1 MKNKLIISFLIL
13 LFPILAFSQRKYY
26 EPEYYLGVTGGV
38 TGSMVYFKPKV
49 SQTYLLGNTGGLIFR
64 YIGAKHCGLQVEA
77 NYLQRGWQEKGDL
90 YARQLNYLEVPFMT
104 HFNWGKSVRFHFNL
118 GLEGCYLLGEKVV
131 QNNTENSDAV
141 QHNLPLHNKFDYGF
155 CGGPGLTFNIKGQ
168 VIQLDA
174 RAFYSVTNIFS
185 NAPKDHQFNM
195 SNNMNAA
202 VTLGWLMQF
211 KNGKLKVEN

>member
-38 TGSMVYFKPKV
+38 TGSMIYFDPKV

-64 YIGAKHCGLQVEA
+64 YIGAKNRGLQVEA

-104 HFNWGKSVRFHFNL
+104 HFNFGKKARFHFNL
-118 GLEGCYLLGEKVV
+118 GLQGSFLLGEKVL
-131 QNNTENSDAV
+131 QNNTENSNDI
-141 QHNLPLHNKFDYGF
+141 QHNLPVQKKIDYGF

-168 VIQLDA
+168 VIQLDV
-174 RAFYSVTNIFS
+174 RASYGVNNIFS
-185 NAPKDHQFNM
+185 NTLKDHFSYS
-195 SNNMNAA
+195 SNLNAA

>member
-13 LFPILAFSQRKYY
+13 LFPVLAFSQRKYY

-64 YIGAKHCGLQVEA
+64 YIGAKHYGLQVEA
-77 NYLQRGWQEKGDL
+77 NYLQRGWQEKKDL
-90 YARQLNYLEVPFMT
+90 YARRLDYLEVPFMT

-118 GLEGCYLLGEKVV
+118 GLQGSFLLGEKVV
-131 QNNTENSDAV
+131 QNNTENSTDV
-141 QHNLPLHNKFDYGF
+141 QHNLPVQNKFDYGF
-155 CGGPGLTFNIKGQ
+155 CGGLGLTGNIKGQ
-168 VIQLDA
+168 VIQLDV
-174 RAFYSVTNIFS
+174 RASYGVNNIFS
-185 NAPKDHQFNM
+185 NAPKDHFSYS
-195 SNNMNAA
+195 SNLNAA